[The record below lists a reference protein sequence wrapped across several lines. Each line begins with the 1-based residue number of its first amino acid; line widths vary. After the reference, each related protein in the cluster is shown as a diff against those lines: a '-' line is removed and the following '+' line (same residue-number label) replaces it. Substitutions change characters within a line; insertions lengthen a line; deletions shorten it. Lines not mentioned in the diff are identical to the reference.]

1 MNSVANNKI
10 LLIGYGNP
18 IRGDDGLGPA
28 IADFFEKKKIAGLTI
43 DSDYQ
48 LTVEDSSQVA
58 ENDIVIFADA
68 SLDCSEPFS
77 FKPVLAKEGSNIST
91 HSVEPCDVMFL
102 AEKLFSAKTKGYVL
116 GIRGYDFQ
124 QFKEDLT
131 EKAKS
136 NLQKAADFIEKI
148 ILTKNFAEAI

>member
-1 MNSVANNKI
+1 MVNINKI

-18 IRGDDGLGPA
+18 VRGDDGLGPA
-28 IADFFEKKKIAGLTI
+28 IAEFFEKKNIAGLTV

-58 ENDIVIFADA
+58 ENAIVIFADA
-68 SLDCSEPFS
+68 SLDCTEPFS
-77 FKPVLAKEGSNIST
+77 FKPVLAKEGANFST

-102 AEKLFSAKTKGYVL
+102 AEKLFSANTKGYVL

-124 QFKEDLT
+124 QFKEGLT
-131 EKAKS
+131 EKAKA
-136 NLQKAADFIEKI
+136 NLHKAAEFIGKL
-148 ILTKNFAEAI
+148 ILTKNFACA